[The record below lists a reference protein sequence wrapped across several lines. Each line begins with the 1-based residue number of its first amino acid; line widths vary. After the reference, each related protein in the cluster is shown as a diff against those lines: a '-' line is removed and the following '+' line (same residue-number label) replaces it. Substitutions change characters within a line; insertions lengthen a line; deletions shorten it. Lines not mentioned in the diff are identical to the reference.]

1 MKRNILLKILSAVS
15 LGLVGFPLLFS
26 VDVNS
31 FGEISAV
38 RILVYYGILVLV
50 GFLGY
55 CLGKASKKNK
65 LIRIFCK
72 IIGILTFAA
81 GFIAL
86 PIGGDVII
94 SAVMG
99 INCVFWFFIGLRCF
113 GKCFAD
119 IFPFYF
125 FGIYICLTIVCY
137 FFVSIGSAYEV
148 KDTVLRVLT
157 IFFLIELTSASL
169 LINQSG
175 IFERANRRKETKA
188 SLPKGL
194 SGYNAAM
201 AGGAAVILSLLCIFA
216 GNIAEFINS
225 VLLLIAEGFFRLISL
240 FNAEKM
246 GIEESEGGLRPSM
259 GYSSESVDFWQ
270 VIAILGFIAI
280 IIVFR
285 KKIIS
290 AVKSLLSRIGRF
302 FTKEAEEGTETEFT
316 DYFEDYRS
324 ERTKKERPLSLNK
337 LYRLYRNEKDSRK
350 KYRYGYRILIK
361 KIKQHNSALSP
372 SDTTSEQAEKGKTL
386 FAYEELKNVVRYYD
400 NLRYNGGEITENEL
414 SVLDTLIGKEA

>member
-31 FGEISAV
+31 FGEISAA
-38 RILVYYGILVLV
+38 RMFIYYGILVLT
-50 GFLGY
+50 GFFGY

-65 LIRIFCK
+65 LIRIFSK

-86 PIGGDVII
+86 PLGGDVMI

-99 INCVFWFFIGLRCF
+99 ISCIFWFFIGIRCF

-125 FGIYICLTIVCY
+125 FGIYICLAIACY
-137 FFVSIGSAYEV
+137 FFVSIGASYEV
-148 KDTVLRVLT
+148 KDMVLRVLT
-157 IFFLIELTSASL
+157 VSFLIELTSAAL

-201 AGGAAVILSLLCIFA
+201 AGGLALILSLLCIFA
-216 GNIAEFINS
+216 GNIADFINS
-225 VLLLIAEGFFRLISL
+225 VLLLIAEGFFKLISL

-246 GIEESEGGLRPSM
+246 GIEEAEGGLKPSL

-280 IIVFR
+280 IIAFR

-290 AVKSLLSRIGRF
+290 AVKALISRIGRF
-302 FTKEAEEGTETEFT
+302 FAKETEESIETEFT
-316 DYFEDYRS
+316 DYFEDYANKK
-324 ERTKKERPLSLNK
+324 TKKERPLSLNK
-337 LYRLYRNEKDSRK
+337 LYRLYRNEKDVNK

-372 SDTTSEQAEKGKTL
+372 SDTTWEQAEKGRTL
-386 FAYEELKNVVRYYD
+386 FPYDELKNAVRYYD
-400 NLRYNGGEITENEL
+400 KLRYNGGEITENEL
-414 SVLDTLIGKEA
+414 SALDTLIGKEA